1 MARDVGTAAIG
12 DGALVVVP
20 LDEIINWLLAVILFP
35 LWMAAGVSDY
45 FCHRASFIETT
56 SGLKE
61 SVSHLVMASLM
72 GTGVL
77 LLLIFDLNL
86 LTLIL
91 MALLFVAHEVVTQL
105 DLRTAHHV
113 RDVGTVEQQIHA
125 YLEAIPFAGVLLLG
139 VAVVAGER
147 WDITFAVRDP
157 LYWHVVIA
165 VLSTMTVFGALPY
178 WEEFWRCLRQAW
190 RPGMSLQE
198 LWRLNAVVTAGKR
211 E

>member
-1 MARDVGTAAIG
+1 M
-12 DGALVVVP
+12 P
-20 LDEIINWLLAVILFP
+20 LDTIINWLLAVILFP
-35 LWMAAGVSDY
+35 LWMAAGFSDY
-45 FCHRASFIETT
+45 LCHRATSIETT

-72 GTGVL
+72 GTGVF

-91 MALLFVAHEVVTQL
+91 MALLFVAHEVVTQIDFRIAFL
-105 DLRTAHHV
+105 V
-113 RDVGTVEQQIHA
+113 RDVGTVEQQVHA

-147 WDITFAVRDP
+147 WDLTFAVRDP
-157 LYWHVVIA
+157 LDWRVVVG
-165 VLSTMTVFGALPY
+165 VLIIMTVFGALPY